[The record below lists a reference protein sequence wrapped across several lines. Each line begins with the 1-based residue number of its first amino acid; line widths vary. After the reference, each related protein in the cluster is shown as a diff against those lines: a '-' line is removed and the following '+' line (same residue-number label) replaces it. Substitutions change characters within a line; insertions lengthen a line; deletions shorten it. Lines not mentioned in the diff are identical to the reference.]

1 MVTQDGRIV
10 FLSLRARNYD
20 NTVRFYRDVVGIQ
33 LEVTAHSDEGPHAEY
48 SWHNPYFHFAVVPAG
63 SQEEPTR
70 TEIALN
76 IRDVQSVH
84 AKAVAAGIRAL
95 EDPRQEPCGFGAT
108 YLDPDGNTAGVY

>member
-20 NTVRFYRDVVGIQ
+20 NTVRFYRDVVGIH

-76 IRDVQSVH
+76 YPRRS
-84 AKAVAAGIRAL
+84 IRAR
-95 EDPRQEPCGFGAT
+95 EGGRRW
-108 YLDPDGNTAGVY
+108 NTSP